1 MKMKPLTMCQDGDE
15 EHLSSFE
22 VKNFLVGASQ
32 TWWDQWMKLKPMV
45 G

>member
-32 TWWDQWMKLKPMV
+32 TDQWMKPKPMV